1 KADILH
7 LAELWA
13 QERDPELNFIVGS
26 LYDSGFVEV
35 DDKEARSLQWFR
47 KAAEL
52 GQADAQNILG
62 YFYLNGKRGIKRDLQ
77 KGVQWYELAA
87 AQ

>member
-1 KADILH
+1 MALTQRSRFIETLRQYAGGGARWPRASRALVIRADILH

-26 LYDSGFVEV
+26 LYDSGFAEV

-52 GQADAQNILG
+52 G
-62 YFYLNGKRGIKRDLQ
+62 R
-77 KGVQWYELAA
+77 
-87 AQ
+87 